1 MVKELIYSAP
11 HALELKA
18 IFKIAF
24 DKNAPKPSNESI
36 ADLANR
42 LSDRDF
48 CYEVLTKVSR
58 SFAVVIQQLPEE
70 LRDPVCIF
78 YLTLRA
84 LDSIE
89 DDMDVPQDKKNHLLR
104 HFHLQCGDD
113 SIIYPNIGDT
123 EDYRMLM
130 QHYDKVARVYSRL
143 GYDYRV
149 VIADIT
155 RRMGHGMADFADS
168 KVQSIAEYDHYCHYV
183 AGLVG
188 YGLSGLFSASGL
200 EQDGLQY
207 QYHISNSMGL
217 FLQKT
222 NIIRDYREDLE
233 VGRRFWPS
241 EIWNRFA
248 SDFAWFSENP
258 THANSM
264 ACLNTMVADALRH
277 LPDCITYLRLLENK
291 QVFRFCAI
299 PQIMAIATLAKVY
312 ANPDVFTQNVKIRKG
327 MAAKIMVYTHGMN
340 FTLNEIQRHLE
351 SIRAMANPQ
360 DEAYDEVM
368 YQVNKSLNALY
379 APIDTK
385 AILRQGELIGKASRA

>member
-11 HALELKA
+11 HALELTA
-18 IFKIAF
+18 IFKIKF
-24 DKNAPKPSNESI
+24 DRQAPKPSPESI
-36 ADLANR
+36 SDLALR

-58 SFAVVIQQLPEE
+58 SFAVVIQQLPQE

-89 DDMDVPQDKKNHLLR
+89 DDMDFPQDRKNDLLR
-104 HFHLQCGDD
+104 NFHAQCGDVNLT
-113 SIIYPNIGDT
+113 YPNIGDT

-130 QHYDKVARVYSRL
+130 LHYDKVARVYARL
-143 GYDYRV
+143 DAGYRE

-155 RRMGHGMADFADS
+155 RRMGHGMADFADA
-168 KVQSIAEYDHYCHYV
+168 KVHSIADYDHYCHYV

-200 EQDGLQY
+200 ENENLQY
-207 QYHISNSMGL
+207 EYRISNSMGL

-241 EIWNRFA
+241 EIWSRFHT
-248 SDFAWFSENP
+248 DFAWFGENP
-258 THANSM
+258 AHPASL

-277 LPDCITYLRLLENK
+277 LPDCIAYLKMLDNK

-299 PQIMAIATLAKVY
+299 PQIMAIATLAKVFN
-312 ANPDVFTQNVKIRKG
+312 NPDVFTRNVKIRKG
-327 MAAKIMVYTHGMN
+327 MAAKIMVYTDSMD

-351 SIRAMANPQ
+351 SIRAMADPAGP
-360 DEAYDEVM
+360 AYREVI
-368 YQVNKSLNALY
+368 YQVNRSLKALY
-379 APIDTK
+379 GPVQPQDMS
-385 AILRQGELIGKASRA
+385 RENEMIGKAS

>member
-18 IFKIAF
+18 IFKIKF
-24 DKNAPKPSNESI
+24 DRHSPKPSDESI
-36 ADLANR
+36 SELANR
-42 LSDRDF
+42 LSDKDF

-89 DDMDVPQDKKNHLLR
+89 DDMSLDEHKKDYLLR
-104 HFHLQCGDD
+104 HFHQICGDANLT
-113 SIIYPNIGDT
+113 YPNIGDT
-123 EDYRMLM
+123 DDYRMLM
-130 QHYDKVARVYSRL
+130 QHYDKVARVYSQL
-143 GYDYRV
+143 DFGYRE

-155 RRMGHGMADFADS
+155 RRMGHGMADFADA
-168 KVQSIAEYDHYCHYV
+168 KVHSVADYDHYCHYV

-188 YGLSGLFSASGL
+188 YGLSGLFSASEL
-200 EQDGLQY
+200 ENENLQY

-233 VGRRFWPS
+233 MGRRFWPT
-241 EIWNRFA
+241 EIWSKFSA
-248 SDFAWFSENP
+248 DFSWFNKNP
-258 THANSM
+258 THPESI
-264 ACLNTMVADALRH
+264 ACLNTLVADALRH
-277 LPDCITYLRLLENK
+277 LPDCITYLKLLENK

-299 PQIMAIATLAKVY
+299 PQVMAIATLAKVY
-312 ANPDVFTQNVKIRKG
+312 NNPEVFTRNVKIRKG
-327 MAAKIMVYTHGMN
+327 MAAKIMVYTDSME

-351 SIRAMANPQ
+351 SIRAMADPS
-360 DEAYDEVM
+360 DKSYHEVM
-368 YQVNKSLNALY
+368 TQVNKCLY
-379 APIDTK
+379 ALHAPVNSK
-385 AILRQGELIGKASRA
+385 AILNKREMIGKAS

>member
-11 HALELKA
+11 HALELTA
-18 IFKIAF
+18 IFKIAL
-24 DKNAPKPSNESI
+24 DKNAPKPSSESI

-48 CYEVLTKVSR
+48 SYEVLTKVSR
-58 SFAVVIQQLPEE
+58 SFAVVIQQLPQE

-89 DDMDVPQDKKNHLLR
+89 DDMDLDENKKNFLLR
-104 HFHLQCGDD
+104 NFHTQCGDGN
-113 SIIYPNIGDT
+113 IIYPNIGDT
-123 EDYRMLM
+123 QDYRMLM
-130 QHYDKVARVYSRL
+130 QHYDKVARVYSQL
-143 GYDYRV
+143 DFGYRD

-155 RRMGHGMADFADS
+155 RRMGHGMADYADM
-168 KVQSIAEYDHYCHYV
+168 KVKTVADYDHYCHYV

-200 EQDGLQY
+200 EHENLQY

-241 EIWNRFA
+241 EIWGKF
-248 SDFAWFSENP
+248 SDDFAWFSENP
-258 THANSM
+258 NAPESIS
-264 ACLNTMVADALRH
+264 CLNTMVADALRH
-277 LPDCITYLRLLENK
+277 LPDCITYLKLLENK

-312 ANPDVFTQNVKIRKG
+312 NNPDVFTQNVKIRKG
-327 MAAKIMVYTHGMN
+327 MAAKIMVYTNGME

-351 SIRAMANPQ
+351 SIRAMANPT
-360 DEAYDEVM
+360 DKSYNDVI
-368 YQVNKSLNALY
+368 YQVNRSLKALY
-379 APIDTK
+379 EPVNAK
-385 AILRQGELIGKASRA
+385 SILGKPEMIGKAS

>member
-11 HALELKA
+11 HARELTA
-18 IFKIAF
+18 IFKIKF
-24 DKNAPKPSNESI
+24 DRNAPKPSNESI
-36 ADLANR
+36 ADLALR

-89 DDMDVPQDKKNHLLR
+89 DDMDLPEDTKNHLLR
-104 HFHLQCGDD
+104 HFHRQCGDG
-113 SIIYPNIGDT
+113 SLTYPNIGDT

-130 QHYDKVARVYSRL
+130 LHYDKVARVYARL
-143 GYDYRV
+143 DVGYRD

-155 RRMGHGMADFADS
+155 RRMGHGMADFADA
-168 KVQSIAEYDHYCHYV
+168 KVHSVADYDHYCHYV

-200 EQDGLQY
+200 EHENLQY
-207 QYHISNSMGL
+207 QYRISNSMGL

-233 VGRRFWPS
+233 VGRRFWPT
-241 EIWNRFA
+241 EIWSRF
-248 SDFAWFSENP
+248 SDDFAWFSENP
-258 THANSM
+258 THPKSL
-264 ACLNTMVADALRH
+264 ACLNTLVADALRH
-277 LPDCITYLRLLENK
+277 LPDCITYLKLLENK

-299 PQIMAIATLAKVY
+299 PQIMAVATLAKVFN
-312 ANPDVFTQNVKIRKG
+312 NPEVFTRNVKIRKG
-327 MAAKIMVYTHGMN
+327 MAAKIMVYTDSMD

-351 SIRAMANPQ
+351 SIRAMAHPMSP
-360 DEAYDEVM
+360 AYDQVM
-368 YQVNKSLNALY
+368 LQVNKSLKALY
-379 APIDTK
+379 EPVQTK
-385 AILRQGELIGKASRA
+385 AILNKTELIGKAS

>member
-11 HALELKA
+11 HALELSA
-18 IFKIAF
+18 IFRIAF
-24 DKNAPKPSNESI
+24 DRNAPKPSSESI
-36 ADLANR
+36 SEMASR

-48 CYEVLTKVSR
+48 CYKVLTKVSR

-89 DDMDVPQDKKNHLLR
+89 DDMDLDETTKHHLLR
-104 HFHLQCGDD
+104 NFHLQCGDGTLT
-113 SIIYPNIGDT
+113 YPNIGDT

-130 QHYDKVARVYSRL
+130 KHYDKVARVYSKL
-143 GYDYRV
+143 DYGYQA

-155 RRMGHGMADFADS
+155 HRMGHGMADFADA
-168 KVQSIAEYDHYCHYV
+168 KVHSIADYDHYCHYV

-188 YGLSGLFSASGL
+188 YGLSGLFSTSGL
-200 EQDGLQY
+200 ENENLQY

-233 VGRRFWPS
+233 VGRRFWPTEVWS
-241 EIWNRFA
+241 KFT
-248 SDFAWFSENP
+248 SDFSWFSENP
-258 THANSM
+258 FHENSIS
-264 ACLNTMVADALRH
+264 CLNTLVADALRH
-277 LPDCITYLRLLENK
+277 LPDCITYLKLLENK

-327 MAAKIMVYTHGMN
+327 MAAKIMVYTHSME
-340 FTLNEIQRHLE
+340 FTLNEFQRHLE
-351 SIRAMANPQ
+351 SIRAMANPN
-360 DEAYDEVM
+360 DPAYNYVIS
-368 YQVNKSLNALY
+368 QVNKSLKALY
-379 APIDTK
+379 EPVNAK
-385 AILRQGELIGKASRA
+385 AILGRSELIGKAS

>member
-11 HALELKA
+11 HARELTA
-18 IFKIAF
+18 LIKIKF
-24 DKNAPKPSNESI
+24 DKNAPKPSEESI
-36 ADLANR
+36 HDLASR
-42 LSDRDF
+42 LADRDF
-48 CYEVLTKVSR
+48 SYEVLNKVSR
-58 SFAVVIQQLPEE
+58 SFAVVIQQLPVE

-89 DDMDVPQDKKNHLLR
+89 DDMDLDEETKNRLLR
-104 HFHLQCGDD
+104 NFHLQCGDG
-113 SIIYPNIGDT
+113 SLTYPNIGDT

-130 QHYDKVARVYSRL
+130 QHYNKVARVYARL
-143 GYDYRV
+143 DVGYRE

-155 RRMGHGMADFADS
+155 RRMGHGMADFADA
-168 KVQSIAEYDHYCHYV
+168 KVHSVADYDHYCHYV

-188 YGLSGLFSASGL
+188 YGLSGLFSASGH
-200 EQDGLQY
+200 EHENLQY

-241 EIWNRFA
+241 EIWSRF
-248 SDFAWFSENP
+248 SDDFAWFSQHP
-258 THANSM
+258 TRPESL

-277 LPDCITYLRLLENK
+277 LPDCITYLKLLENK

-299 PQIMAIATLAKVY
+299 PQIMAVATLAKVFN
-312 ANPDVFTQNVKIRKG
+312 NPEVFTKNVKIRKG
-327 MAAKIMVYTHGMN
+327 MAAKIMVYTDSME

-351 SIRAMANPQ
+351 SIRATADPM
-360 DEAYDEVM
+360 DTAYDEVIA
-368 YQVNKSLNALY
+368 QVNKSLKALY
-379 APIDTK
+379 EPAPGAVLSKETEI
-385 AILRQGELIGKASRA
+385 IGKAS

>member
-1 MVKELIYSAP
+1 MVKELLYSAP

-18 IFKIAF
+18 IFKIKF
-24 DKNAPKPSNESI
+24 DKQAPKPSTESI
-36 ADLANR
+36 ADLALR

-89 DDMDVPQDKKNHLLR
+89 DDMDLAEDVKNELLR
-104 HFHLQCGDD
+104 DFHNLCGDG
-113 SIIYPNIGDT
+113 SRTYPNIGDT
-123 EDYRMLM
+123 VDYRMLM
-130 QHYDKVARVYSRL
+130 LHYDKVARVYAQL
-143 GYDYRV
+143 APGYRE

-168 KVQSIAEYDHYCHYV
+168 KVHTVAEYDHYCHYV

-200 EQDGLQY
+200 EHENLQY
-207 QYHISNSMGL
+207 QYRISNSMGL

-241 EIWNRFA
+241 EIWGRFNE
-248 SDFAWFSENP
+248 DFAWFSQNP
-258 THANSM
+258 THADSL
-264 ACLNTMVADALRH
+264 ACLNTLVADALRH
-277 LPDCITYLRLLENK
+277 LPDCITYLKVLENK

-299 PQIMAIATLAKVY
+299 PQVMAVATLAKVFN
-312 ANPDVFTQNVKIRKG
+312 NPDVFTRNVKIRKG
-327 MAAKIMVYTHGMN
+327 MAAKIMVYTDRVD
-340 FTLNEIQRHLE
+340 FALNEIQRHLE
-351 SIRAMANPQ
+351 SIRAMADPNSP
-360 DEAYDEVM
+360 AYNDVM
-368 YQVNKSLNALY
+368 YQVNKSLKALY
-379 APIDTK
+379 EPVHTQS
-385 AILRQGELIGKASRA
+385 ILNRETEMIGKAS